1 MLRETNIEK
10 QNEIINDLRNSMSII
25 AAGDKQ
31 FSSLFSTLFKINWIL
46 NPEVGKSLMC
56 FYLDL
61 VSANNSYTHIIFE
74 NLVDN
79 LYYTLPPEE
88 GDESSVLLVKESLL
102 SNSLET
108 IKLITHLVPTS
119 VCTLCQTII
128 KLFPHKTR
136 SVENQVSA
144 FTSTLMICDSIQDI
158 KENLWSLMLEKM
170 IDIDVEMKNEEE
182 EEVEQTVFATDNDEE
197 DEMSCKM
204 DKLMIIMMDYF
215 LKECNKG
222 TIELAN
228 VYKFLL
234 KFFEEKILL
243 THRCRVT
250 QFILFRIC
258 SYDNELSTTFI
269 ERLINFIYTI
279 DAPLI
284 LRLSCTSYLASF
296 VARANYLTLDII
308 KTVIDY
314 LFEYCTKLITEIKVN
329 NNDIYFDFENNNNNY
344 FNNSIKLFYSCF
356 QSVLYILC
364 FRTQNILKEPDG
376 LEYLQNFP
384 WLDIFLSTLN
394 PVKVCSKDIINEFLN
409 ETDRCSLFDHSLV
422 EKLQSTPVTPSL
434 TPHTPRTP
442 ATTPII
448 EKTDIFFPFDPYPL
462 KNSNRY
468 FDHIYKHWEPID
480 YQSNTEESSDDDSDE
495 ENEMEE
501 SENDS
506 ADERKKKND
515 LVNSLENL
523 IFTHESYQSM
533 DTGV

>member
-1 MLRETNIEK
+1 
-10 QNEIINDLRNSMSII
+10 MSII
-25 AAGDKQ
+25 AAGDKE
-31 FSSLFSTLFKINWIL
+31 FSSLFSTLFKINWIT
-46 NPEVGKSLMC
+46 NPEIGRTLMC

-79 LYYTLPPEE
+79 LYYSLTPEE
-88 GDESSVLLVKESLL
+88 GDESDVLLVKESLL
-102 SNSLET
+102 SSTLET

-119 VCTLCQTII
+119 VSTLSQTLI

-136 SVENQVSA
+136 SLENQVSA
-144 FTSTLMICDSIQDI
+144 FTSTLMICDSIQNI
-158 KENLWSLMLEKM
+158 RENLWSLLLEKM
-170 IDIDVEMKNEEE
+170 IEIDVEMKTEEDEEE
-182 EEVEQTVFATDNDEE
+182 KEEQTVFPTDNGEEEE
-197 DEMSCKM
+197 DEMCIKM

-222 TIELAN
+222 TAELAT

-243 THRCRVT
+243 THKCHAT
-250 QFILFRIC
+250 QFMLFKIC
-258 SYDNELSTTFI
+258 SFDNELANTFI

-284 LRLSCTSYLASF
+284 LRLSCTSYVASF

-364 FRTQNILKEPDG
+364 FRTQNILKESDG
-376 LEYLQNFP
+376 LQYLQNFP
-384 WLDIFLSTLN
+384 WIDVFLSTLN
-394 PVKVCSKDIINEFLN
+394 PIKVCNKDIIDQFLS
-409 ETDRCSLFDHSLV
+409 ETDRCSLFDHSLLD
-422 EKLQSTPVTPSL
+422 KLQSPVTPSSL
-434 TPHTPRTP
+434 TPHTPKTP
-442 ATTPII
+442 VNTPIV
-448 EKTDIFFPFDPYPL
+448 EKTDLFYPFDPYPL
-462 KNSNRY
+462 KRSNCY
-468 FDHIYKHWEPID
+468 FDDIYKQWESID
-480 YQSNTEESSDDDSDE
+480 YEGNTEDDEEDSDE
-495 ENEMEE
+495 ENGMEE
-501 SENDS
+501 SENES
-506 ADERKKKND
+506 FEEKKKKND
-515 LVNSLENL
+515 LVSSLENM

-533 DTGV
+533 DTGVF